1 MYSFSL
7 KQDLSQEDINLID
20 YVKEQINN
28 KQIPSSY
35 PDSLFNNIYKLDNR
49 GKFIKQIGFSL
60 VALDWII
67 PLFKWIGNRKCLE
80 VMSGTGALSFALK
93 QQGTDIM
100 ATDDFSWTG
109 QNNWNQSKNYWTDIE
124 NIDAIEAVKKYGKD
138 VNIIIMSWPYM
149 DDIAYKVLLKMR
161 EVNPFCIMIFIG
173 EGYGGCTA
181 SDEFFDSIAEV
192 EDETF
197 NDAVKEYK
205 QWWGIHDYPQ
215 LVK

>member
-1 MYSFSL
+1 MYPFL
-7 KQDLSQEDINLID
+7 NQEISQEENDIID
-20 YVKEQINN
+20 YIVSQINQ
-28 KQIPSSY
+28 KQIPNSY
-35 PDSLFNNIYKLDNR
+35 PEYMFNNINKWSLRD
-49 GKFIKQIGFSL
+49 KFIKQMGFSL
-60 VALDWII
+60 VSFDWII
-67 PLFKWIGNRKCLE
+67 PLSKWIGSRKCLE
-80 VMSGTGALSFALK
+80 VMSGTGSLSFALK

-109 QNNWNQSKNYWTDIE
+109 QNNWNQNKNYWTNIE
-124 NIDAIEAVKKYGKD
+124 NIDAVKAVEKYGKE
-138 VNIIIMSWPYM
+138 VNVIIMSWPYM

-181 SDEFFDSIAEV
+181 SDEFFDNIVEI

-197 NDAVKEYK
+197 SEAIKEYK

-215 LVK
+215 LIK

>member
-1 MYSFSL
+1 MYPFL
-7 KQDLSQEDINLID
+7 NQEISQEENDIID
-20 YVKEQINN
+20 YIVSQINQ
-28 KQIPSSY
+28 KQIPNSY
-35 PDSLFNNIYKLDNR
+35 PEYMFNNINKWSLRD
-49 GKFIKQIGFSL
+49 KFIKQMGFSL
-60 VALDWII
+60 VSFDWII
-67 PLFKWIGNRKCLE
+67 PLSKWIGSRKCLE
-80 VMSGTGALSFALK
+80 VMSGTGSLSFALK

-109 QNNWNQSKNYWTDIE
+109 QNNWNQNKNYWTNIE
-124 NIDAIEAVKKYGKD
+124 NIDAVKAVEKYGKE
-138 VNIIIMSWPYM
+138 VNVIIMSWPYM

-181 SDEFFDSIAEV
+181 SDEFFDSIIEI

-197 NDAVKEYK
+197 SEAVKEYK